1 MCPSFMYH
9 DRNYIYI
16 EEKEVFVPVRYE
28 ELGMHLDKLKKDK
41 FVPMSENKRTELVG
55 YYGKNIMELPVQS
68 RI

>member
-1 MCPSFMYH
+1 MDRVCPSFMYH

-41 FVPMSENKRTELVG
+41 FLPMSGIKRT
-55 YYGKNIMELPVQS
+55 
-68 RI
+68 